1 MMRELDLDQVQ
12 FGALAGASKSVV
24 NQWLSGNIQNISAA
38 YAFRLQHRTGFSAEW
53 IQLGEGEKKF
63 KRFSLGSPLSP
74 DELQMI
80 EAYRH
85 DPDHVRLAIDALV
98 VVAVGTKRMDAVGN
112 GNGNGNGNG
121 DGNGNGNGK
130 R

>member
-1 MMRELDLDQVQ
+1 MTTSERVTVMMRELDLDQVQ
-12 FGALAGASKSVV
+12 FGALAGAPKSVV

-85 DPDHVRLAIDALV
+85 APDHVRLAIDALV
-98 VVAVGTKRMDAVGN
+98 VVAVGTKRRDTV
-112 GNGNGNGNG
+112 
-121 DGNGNGNGK
+121 GNGNGK

>member
-1 MMRELDLDQVQ
+1 MTTSERVTVMMRELGLDQVQ
-12 FGALAGASKSVV
+12 LGALAGASKSVV
-24 NQWLSGNIQNISAA
+24 NQWLSWNIQNISAG
-38 YAFRLQHRTGFSAEW
+38 YAFKLQHRTGFSAEW

-63 KRFSLGSPLSP
+63 KRFSLDSPLSP

-85 DPDHVRLAIDALV
+85 APEHVRLAIDALV
-98 VVAVGTKRMDAVGN
+98 VVAVGTRRREQEGN
-112 GNGNGNGNG
+112 GNGNGNG
-121 DGNGNGNGK
+121 K

>member
-1 MMRELDLDQVQ
+1 MTTSERVTVMMRELDLDQVQ
-12 FGALAGASKSVV
+12 FGALAGASKSVA
-24 NQWLSGNIQNISAA
+24 NQWLSGNIQNISAG
-38 YAFRLQHRTGFSAEW
+38 YAFKLQHRTGFSAEW

-85 DPDHVRLAIDALV
+85 APDHVRLAIDALV
-98 VVAVGTKRMDAVGN
+98 VVAVGTKRRDTV
-112 GNGNGNGNG
+112 
-121 DGNGNGNGK
+121 GNGNGK